1 MLGERPIDRRVG
13 SDLTGIRRGNATPRS
28 RWRQT
33 ESRMAKPSPLLGN
46 AQSTPIPARN
56 RYRQV
61 EPPLRA
67 RLVVPAAPTN
77 FVARPRLA
85 RHLDPATAGPV
96 TVVTA
101 APGWGKP
108 HWPGP
113 RFAAPVPRPPGRP
126 VEQAAAAT
134 APGPDDPRRLW
145 PVGPTG
151 T

>member
-33 ESRMAKPSPLLGN
+33 ECRMARSSTLLGN

-77 FVARPRLA
+77 FVARPPPA
-85 RHLDPATAGPV
+85 RHSARATAGPV
-96 TVVTA
+96 PVVAA
-101 APGWGKP
+101 APGWGKTGLLRSWIRAP
-108 HWPGP
+108 RAPTPWPTV
-113 RFAAPVPRPPGRP
+113 APDRGRNRCWAH
-126 VEQAAAAT
+126 VHEALST
-134 APGPDDPRRLW
+134 
-145 PVGPTG
+145 
-151 T
+151 